1 MKKILSIII
10 LIFSIL
16 SASAQIGYQVALL
29 DKATGEPR
37 ANETVAVEL
46 TISDSAGGTIYSGSQ
61 AATTNDFGML
71 SLAVGD
77 ANTFSNVDW
86 SKLPLF
92 ISATV
97 DGTLLG
103 RTQILSVPV
112 AEHAKHTGTL
122 TKEKL
127 CSKTWKHS
135 GGGWFGAFNFS
146 LDGKGSLTSSLG
158 SASILWYYI
167 QGNFVMLEIG
177 DIYEDG
183 RLTREGRPY
192 VFVFIESKEW
202 LVGDGYVLH

>member
-1 MKKILSIII
+1 MNKLRLFLLFVS
-10 LIFSIL
+10 FSAVNL
-16 SASAQIGYQVALL
+16 GFCQIGYQVALL

-37 ANETVAVEL
+37 VNETVAVDL

-61 AATTNDFGML
+61 TATTNEFGML

-77 ANTFSNVDW
+77 TTTFSNVDW

-127 CSKTWKHS
+127 CSKIWTSDNSFYTWTFK
-135 GGGWFGAFNFS
+135 
-146 LDGKGSLTSSLG
+146 LDGTFTKTEREFYNGSWHTDTYTSK
-158 SASILWYYI
+158 YYI
-167 QGNFVMLEIG
+167 QG
-177 DIYEDG
+177 DI
-183 RLTREGRPY
+183 
-192 VFVFIESKEW
+192 VI
-202 LVGDGYVLH
+202 LVGAFYPMLYVNECECLRRFDNVDMIR